1 MFLNDTLHFRCDMLW
16 SPDIMRAWYFCSILH
31 LFLIFQSICSFSI
44 LRKISVAFLK
54 IGATKK
60 DTCALFKEFVIS
72 KIAKI
77 VIDPRKGAAPLSWG
91 LEYIDQGSLDFGYR
105 DKRIGSVQ
113 LSHKIRAHGLVLAS
127 IYNNPTL

>member
-1 MFLNDTLHFRCDMLW
+1 
-16 SPDIMRAWYFCSILH
+16 MRAWYFWSILL

-91 LEYIDQGSLDFGYR
+91 SLDFRYR
-105 DKRIGSVQ
+105 DKRIGSIQ